1 MYAAQAHGDIA
12 AFMTRIYKKLKNDGV
27 HAGEPSKDHIVLP

>member
-12 AFMTRIYKKLKNDGV
+12 ALMTRIYKKVKNDGV
-27 HAGEPSKDHIVLP
+27 HSGEPSKHRIVLP